1 MQAEQ
6 APSGFERFRQ
16 WTRTSVT
23 LKLLSIG
30 FIILILLI
38 PVNLVEDLVRER
50 SYRNQDAQREINSSW
65 GPSQNVDGLVV
76 SIPFS
81 RVVRQYD
88 GKQVVTS
95 INYVRSVMSYYPES
109 FNVNGSINPE
119 TLERGIFQSVVY
131 DTELELNGT
140 FICPPADLG
149 INEEIIVHWEE
160 AYATFL
166 LGSLSRVSN
175 NPDLIWGG
183 NPIKLEPVNQ
193 SEGSAGLR
201 SMVPLNPENS
211 DLIDFK
217 FNIAFKGSESIH
229 FAPLAK
235 ENNVVLKSTW
245 PSPSFNGSFLPANRE
260 VSASGFTA
268 DWHVLHLNRP
278 LAQSFEG
285 NPSSQ
290 NHSDYSFGLDFLLPI
305 DQYTQTERA
314 AKYAVLLIALTF
326 ALFFMIQIIK
336 KVQIHPMQFFLV
348 GLALSIFY
356 TLLLALSEHIH
367 FGLAYL
373 IAATAV
379 ILLITG
385 YFHAA
390 LKKGSLT
397 ILTFTVLVA
406 LYLYIYTILQLEDYA
421 LLMGSIGLFL
431 ALAMVMLASR
441 NFDWYNLKSAK
452 SEN

>member
-23 LKLLSIG
+23 LRLLSIG

-50 SYRNQDAQREINSSW
+50 SYRNDDAQREINSSW
-65 GPSQNVDGLVV
+65 GPSQSVDGLVV
-76 SIPFS
+76 SVPFS
-81 RVVRQYD
+81 RVIRQYD
-88 GKQVVTS
+88 GKQNVTA
-95 INYVRSVMSYYPES
+95 INYERSVMSYYPES

-131 DTELELNGT
+131 DTELDLNGT
-140 FICPPADLG
+140 FLCPPADLG
-149 INEEIIVHWEE
+149 IGDEIIVHWEE
-160 AYATFL
+160 AFATFL

-175 NPDLIWGG
+175 NPDLIWNG
-183 NPIKLEPVNQ
+183 NSIELEPVNQ

-201 SMVPLNPENS
+201 SLIPLNPENKE
-211 DLIDFK
+211 LISFQFK
-217 FNIAFKGSESIH
+217 IAFKGSQSIR

-235 ENNVVLKSTW
+235 ENNVTLKSTW
-245 PSPSFNGSFLPANRE
+245 PSPSFNGSFLPSNRE
-260 VSASGFTA
+260 VTADGFDA

-285 NPSSQ
+285 NASSQ
-290 NHSDYSFGLDFLLPI
+290 NHGDYSFGLDFLLPI

-373 IAATAV
+373 VAAAAV

-390 LKKGSLT
+390 LKNGSLT
-397 ILTFTVLVA
+397 LLTFSVLLA
-406 LYLYIYTILQLEDYA
+406 LYLYIYSILQLEDYA

-441 NFDWYNLKSAK
+441 NFDWYNLRSNK
-452 SEN
+452 E